1 MIMTFLRPKD
11 LLKFRGVNKNLFIFL
26 AESSMFLGIF
36 RAQLKILKIHE
47 LEGKID
53 QYLPNLSLRVHQEL
67 KLVHIFKRTL
77 PLEYFNFKVKWILYS
92 SHS

>member
-11 LLKFRGVNKNLFIFL
+11 LLKFRGVNKNLTIFL

-53 QYLPNLSLRVHQEL
+53 LPNLSLRVHHEL